1 MIMCPRVR
9 HEATISRAL
18 NQIKAHKRHI
28 FIMEAADTIYTI
40 FVFKCAL
47 SPFVS
52 CSDHARSSS
61 SAPSLMTLG
70 TSAEAHWLPWFQ

>member
-1 MIMCPRVR
+1 MVMCPRVR

-18 NQIKAHKRHI
+18 NQIKAHERHI

-47 SPFVS
+47 SPHTFVT
-52 CSDHARSSS
+52 CSDHARNSS
-61 SAPSLMTLG
+61 LLFCTF
-70 TSAEAHWLPWFQ
+70 TDDTRHFF